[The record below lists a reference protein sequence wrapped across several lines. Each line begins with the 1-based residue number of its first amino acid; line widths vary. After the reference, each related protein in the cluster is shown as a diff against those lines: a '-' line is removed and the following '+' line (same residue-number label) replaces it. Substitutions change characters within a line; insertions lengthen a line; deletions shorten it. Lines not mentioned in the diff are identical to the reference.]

1 MMTATPASHVSHW
14 AIFATKGHLRAAA
27 ARMGSVGLLY
37 ASFFLIE
44 WLRQLPGPN
53 QPFGGVLAGLVCGM
67 LVLARI
73 WQVGAGRDF
82 LDFTVAEFGF
92 WLAYFIAYKT
102 KSAYYLDLQAAWP
115 IFATF
120 MIALA
125 CLRALWPATSGLT
138 TANAEWPP
146 VGLAGIA
153 TLLLR
158 RATLPPGKHTV
169 LVYLIIANLALW
181 APYYSNPALK
191 IHLLLLAITGFG
203 LFFKYFDVAIAEGE
217 ELVGELAETK
227 ETLHTVAAQNG
238 QLASALETVA
248 TEKTV
253 LTEELAAA
261 EAAKGVLARTLN
273 TTEEERD
280 EFEDEVWQLKMAHE
294 LIEQF
299 SPAQIVLLYK
309 FTQLSPEHQLAF
321 EKTIIRLHADQAAAH
336 AAKAAAAAAEANQP
350 HLRLVKDHPVVDD
363 QPPDPA
369 R

>member
-1 MMTATPASHVSHW
+1 MA
-14 AIFATKGHLRAAA
+14 
-27 ARMGSVGLLY
+27 
-37 ASFFLIE
+37 
-44 WLRQLPGPN
+44 
-53 QPFGGVLAGLVCGM
+53 
-67 LVLARI
+67 VLARN
-73 WQVGAGRDF
+73 WQIGAAREF
-82 LDFTVAEFGF
+82 LDLSIAEFIYVLVF
-92 WLAYFIAYKT
+92 FIAYET
-102 KSAYYLDLQAAWP
+102 KSAHYLAIKAAWP
-115 IFATF
+115 VFANF
-120 MIALA
+120 FIALA
-125 CLRALWPATSGLT
+125 CLRVLWPVNSVRAA
-138 TANAEWPP
+138 ANAEWPP
-146 VGLAGIA
+146 VGLAGVA
-153 TLLLR
+153 ALLLR
-158 RATLPPGKHTV
+158 RATLPPVRHTV
-169 LVYLIIANLALW
+169 LVYLAIANLALW
-181 APYYSNPALK
+181 APYYSNPDLK

-203 LFFKYFDVAIAEGE
+203 LYFKYFDVAIAERE
-217 ELVGELAETK
+217 AVVGELAETK
-227 ETLHTVAAQNG
+227 ETLHTVAEQNG

-321 EKTIIRLHADQAAAH
+321 EKNIIQLHADQAAAH

-350 HLRLVKDHPVVDD
+350 HLRLVKDHPVADD
-363 QPPDPA
+363 QPPGPA